1 MDNKKALVL
10 FSGGV
15 DSTTALAMAVKK
27 YGADKTAALSISY
40 GQKHS
45 KEIEAARKI
54 ADYYGTELLELD
66 LSKMF
71 EYSSCSLL
79 KQNEDADIP
88 KESYEE
94 QLKDTDG
101 EPVSTYV
108 PFRNGL
114 FLASAASI
122 ALSLEAEIIYY
133 GAHSDRR
140 GGKRLS
146 GLQ

>member
-1 MDNKKALVL
+1 MALIRLRRFL
-10 FSGGV
+10 FRMG
-15 DSTTALAMAVKK
+15 K
-27 YGADKTAALSISY
+27 
-40 GQKHS
+40 KHS

-101 EPVSTYV
+101 RAGINIWY
-108 PFRNGL
+108 R
-114 FLASAASI
+114 
-122 ALSLEAEIIYY
+122 LETVFF
-133 GAHSDRR
+133 
-140 GGKRLS
+140 
-146 GLQ
+146 